1 MNYQSSF
8 FLENSKYFNNLIL
21 RYENKPTPKRQLL
34 ALTKSDN
41 NLNSSFK
48 EIDNIF
54 QNEKENDREVNYLF
68 ENYGDYDDEE
78 NNLEEFDGNNINF
91 LCRKRSSD
99 IFEDDFDKDFKFM
112 GKNEMDENGY
122 HRNLTGL
129 NNDHIGI
136 ELDEMK
142 YIDEDEIIYKSVF

>member
-8 FLENSKYFNNLIL
+8 FNENSKYFNNLIL

-54 QNEKENDREVNYLF
+54 QNEKENDR
-68 ENYGDYDDEE
+68 
-78 NNLEEFDGNNINF
+78 
-91 LCRKRSSD
+91 
-99 IFEDDFDKDFKFM
+99 
-112 GKNEMDENGY
+112 
-122 HRNLTGL
+122 
-129 NNDHIGI
+129 
-136 ELDEMK
+136 
-142 YIDEDEIIYKSVF
+142 